1 MKLCEG
7 TGGIDRINKR
17 YNQLQLITNSILIE
31 CNGEQKNIISALSN
45 VNSNGIIVT
54 VINYSGNIQQ
64 L

>member
-1 MKLCEG
+1 MKLCEC

-54 VINYSGNIQQ
+54 VINYNGNIQQ